1 MPTPFMNRP
10 VLSLAVVAV
19 LGSTAAAQ
27 APGIDP
33 EDAIAP
39 IAVVEGAGVKVGD
52 GTVLHPSIG
61 LEAGVVTN
69 VFYTD
74 QNTVAAGVVRL
85 IGEVGAGSLSPQRLA
100 PTEQTSMDISQPT
113 SAGDFQYRT
122 DLRLSYEYLPSTD
135 DQVSSQGGLGAG
147 FNFRGIINPQRSRQF
162 AVVEDY
168 QRLIRPTNFDS
179 SGNTNRDIN
188 DLKLQFQYAPL
199 GRNLSGIIHY
209 EDIVDVF
216 EANTQQFANRFQ
228 NTIGLRINY
237 QWLPQTRVYVDATEG
252 IDTGLGDSEKVTSY
266 PLLTVLGLQTLLSPA
281 VAVTG
286 RVGYTNGFYSEG
298 PSYSSIVGGLSAA
311 YWYSPISHLAVL
323 YQYLHNDSIN
333 ANFYRDHQIQAS
345 LEHAF
350 TPFDVIVQ
358 GTLSFREYQGLII
371 STGPQVRDDTLGSIL
386 GEVRYNF
393 RDWIAA
399 SVSYNLL
406 VDQTDYTYMAGVG
419 VMLNPSYVRQ
429 ELFAGVRV
437 AY

>member
-252 IDTGLGDSEKVTSY
+252 IDTGLGDSEKVTSTAHS
-266 PLLTVLGLQTLLSPA
+266 PRPTDAVVARGRGHGPRRLHERVLQRRPELLIDRRRA
-281 VAVTG
+281 
-286 RVGYTNGFYSEG
+286 
-298 PSYSSIVGGLSAA
+298 VGGLLVQSDLALGGA
-311 YWYSPISHLAVL
+311 VPVPPQRLDQRELLSRSPDPGVARACIHALRR
-323 YQYLHNDSIN
+323 HRTGDS
-333 ANFYRDHQIQAS
+333 
-345 LEHAF
+345 E
-350 TPFDVIVQ
+350 
-358 GTLSFREYQGLII
+358 LS
-371 STGPQVRDDTLGSIL
+371 
-386 GEVRYNF
+386 
-393 RDWIAA
+393 
-399 SVSYNLL
+399 
-406 VDQTDYTYMAGVG
+406 
-419 VMLNPSYVRQ
+419 
-429 ELFAGVRV
+429 
-437 AY
+437 